1 MNSRIVLTDEFRRQ
15 AKKLAKK
22 HRSISSDLQALFDSL
37 IENPYQGDKIGEN
50 LYKVRLAIKSKG
62 KGKSGGARVI
72 TYLDIEIIDE
82 EQEMA
87 INVLTIYD
95 KAQASSISSVF
106 LESMIEEIN
115 REEEE

>member
-22 HRSISSDLQALFDSL
+22 HRSLSNDLQALFNSL

-72 TYLDIEIIDE
+72 TYLDIEVIDE
-82 EQEMA
+82 EQEIG

-95 KAQASSISSVF
+95 KAQAESISSEFVKA
-106 LESMIEEIN
+106 MIEEI
-115 REEEE
+115 RAEEE